1 MKSFDDFCSSYSDEM
16 EENLQKIITGKV
28 PDGTKLTISELVG
41 TIVAFNRQITLDTL
55 RLYHEWL
62 SEQLQ

>member
-28 PDGTKLTISELVG
+28 PDGTKLTISELAG

-55 RLYHEWL
+55 RLHHEWL

>member
-1 MKSFDDFCSSYSDEM
+1 MKSFDDFCSSHSDEM

-28 PDGTKLTISELVG
+28 LDGTKLTISELAG